1 MKWGTPVMMFNRFFF
16 NRGLWSQAFRQ
27 STWLSVLY
35 LIGFLIALPLM
46 MITKNNDYESNFGL
60 YNKIWKLDDL
70 FYFGQQIQPFCM
82 MIFPAFIAIFLTRYM
97 QNKKSADLFH
107 SLPFR
112 REQLLSIHI
121 LVGIILNLIPITIT
135 MIILVIIKNKLTYFE
150 YTGMQIWEWGLSVF
164 AISLFIFAFT
174 FFVGICIGQ
183 SILQM
188 IVTGILLLLPV
199 VVIMFFQQH
208 FMAYLYGYM
217 QESAVVSNYDY
228 SSPLVRIG
236 ALSGEAL
243 SQCEGWI
250 YVFLALVF
258 IILSYILYKLR
269 PSEAAS
275 QAIVFRYFN
284 PIFRIG
290 VMFCA
295 AMTLGTYSR
304 FAYSFNNIVLTI
316 SIYIIGIIFGYVIAE
331 MLIRK
336 TWYILDKKMMISML
350 GYSIIVG
357 LIIYLPITNAT
368 GYEKRVPQ
376 PSEIQSV
383 YIGDNSQG
391 QLFGYDYRSGK
402 YEMRENKL
410 SSDPNYIQSILELH
424 SKIVEDQP
432 EFDYRNKDMVNQLVQ
447 IAYRLNNGKMMYR
460 SYTLPYQM
468 YASDLQKIT
477 NTQEYKTVYYK
488 LDDLQKYHNKI
499 RIINTDVNKR
509 SKLVTDPA
517 KIEEL
522 KQLILQEHLA
532 ISNPLQRFIK
542 GSNILF
548 NIEFPLDST
557 GLNTEER
564 NYYWNPSYIP
574 IATWLKANGYWD
586 TVVTQPKDIESIV
599 IVKESTDQNIRY
611 QTLNDRFSQQIHNS
625 QLATIKKVEV
635 IQELLDHSQ
644 QETSFQNTNY
654 MLKLK
659 FKDKSIAYRVL
670 SSSEINP
677 EIYKVLPE

>member
-1 MKWGTPVMMFNRFFF
+1 MMFNRFFF

-35 LIGFLIALPLM
+35 LIGLLIALPLM
-46 MITKNNDYESNFGL
+46 IITKNNDYESNFGL
-60 YNKIWKLDDL
+60 YTGVWKLDDL
-70 FYFGQQIQPFCM
+70 FYFGAQLQPFCI

-121 LVGIILNLIPITIT
+121 LVGIILNLIPIAIT
-135 MIILVIIKNKLTYFE
+135 MIVLVIIKNKLTYFE
-150 YTGMQIWEWGLSVF
+150 YTGIQIWQWGLSVF

-188 IVTGILLLLPV
+188 IVTGVLLLLPV

-208 FMAYLYGYM
+208 FIAYLYGYM
-217 QESAVVSNYDY
+217 QESTMVANYDY
-228 SSPLVRIG
+228 SSPLIRIG

-243 SQCEGWI
+243 SQREGWI

-304 FAYSFNNIVLTI
+304 FASSFNNIVLTI

-336 TWYILDKKMMISML
+336 TWYIFDKKMMVSML

-357 LIIYLPITNAT
+357 LIIYLPITNVT

-383 YIGDNSQG
+383 YTGDNSQG
-391 QLFGYDYRSGK
+391 QLFEYDYKSNGYSLK
-402 YEMRENKL
+402 TDKL
-410 SSDPNYIQSILELH
+410 SSDPNYIQLILELH
-424 SKIVEDQP
+424 AKIVEDQP
-432 EFDYRNKDMVNQLVQ
+432 EFDYRNTDIVNQPIQ
-447 IAYRLNNGKMMYR
+447 IAYRLNNGTMMYR
-460 SYTLPYQM
+460 SYTVPYQM
-468 YASDLQKIT
+468 YASDLQKIVST
-477 NTQEYKTVYYK
+477 EEYKTVYYK
-488 LDDLQKYHNKI
+488 LNDLQKYHNKI
-499 RIINTDVNKR
+499 RITNSDVNQK
-509 SKLVTDPA
+509 SKVVTNPA
-517 KIEEL
+517 KVKEL
-522 KQLILQEHLA
+522 KNLILQEHLA
-532 ISNPLQRFIK
+532 IQNPLQRSLI
-542 GSNILF
+542 GNSVLF
-548 NIEFPLDST
+548 SIYVPLDAEVI
-557 GLNTEER
+557 NTEER
-564 NYYWNPSYIP
+564 NYLWNPSYTP

-586 TVVTQPKDIESIV
+586 TLVTQPKDIESI
-599 IVKESTDQNIRY
+599 IIAKESAKSNNHH
-611 QTLNDRFSQQIHNS
+611 QTLNDRFSQQIDNA
-625 QLATIKKVEV
+625 QLVTIKNPQV

-670 SSSEINP
+670 SRSEINP

>member
-1 MKWGTPVMMFNRFFF
+1 MMFNRFFF

-35 LIGFLIALPLM
+35 LIGLLIALPLM
-46 MITKNNDYESNFGL
+46 IITKNNDYESNFGL
-60 YNKIWKLDDL
+60 YTGVWKLDDL
-70 FYFGQQIQPFCM
+70 FYFGAQLQPFCI

-121 LVGIILNLIPITIT
+121 LVGIILNLIPIAIT
-135 MIILVIIKNKLTYFE
+135 MIVLVIIKNKLTYFE
-150 YTGMQIWEWGLSVF
+150 YTGMQIWQWGLSVF

-188 IVTGILLLLPV
+188 IVTGVLLLLPV

-208 FMAYLYGYM
+208 FIAYLYGYM
-217 QESAVVSNYDY
+217 QESTMVANYDY
-228 SSPLVRIG
+228 SSPLIRIG

-243 SQCEGWI
+243 SQREGWI

-304 FAYSFNNIVLTI
+304 FASSFNNIVLTI

-336 TWYILDKKMMISML
+336 TWYIFDKKMMVSML

-357 LIIYLPITNAT
+357 LIIYLPITNLT
-368 GYEKRVPQ
+368 GYEKRVPEL
-376 PSEIQSV
+376 SEIQSV
-383 YIGDNSQG
+383 YTGDNSQG
-391 QLFGYDYRSGK
+391 QLFEYDYKRNGYSLK
-402 YEMRENKL
+402 TDKL
-410 SSDPNYIQSILELH
+410 SSDPNYIQLILELH
-424 SKIVEDQP
+424 AKIVEDQP
-432 EFDYRNKDMVNQLVQ
+432 EFDYRNTDIVNQPIQ
-447 IAYRLNNGKMMYR
+447 IAYRLNNGTMMYR
-460 SYTLPYQM
+460 SYTVPYQM
-468 YASDLQKIT
+468 YASDLQKIVST
-477 NTQEYKTVYYK
+477 EEYKTVYYK
-488 LDDLQKYHNKI
+488 LNDLQKYHNKI
-499 RIINTDVNKR
+499 RITNSDVNQK
-509 SKLVTDPA
+509 SKVVTNPA
-517 KIEEL
+517 KVKEL
-522 KQLILQEHLA
+522 KNLILQEHLA
-532 ISNPLQRFIK
+532 IQNPLQRSLI
-542 GSNILF
+542 GNSVLF
-548 NIEFPLDST
+548 SIYVPLDAEVI
-557 GLNTEER
+557 NTEER
-564 NYYWNPSYIP
+564 NYLWNPSYEP

-586 TVVTQPKDIESIV
+586 TLVTQPKDIESI
-599 IVKESTDQNIRY
+599 IIAKESAKSNNHH

>member
-16 NRGLWSQAFRQ
+16 NRGLWIQAFRQ
-27 STWLSVLY
+27 SSWLGVLY
-35 LIGFLIALPLM
+35 LIGLLIAVPFML
-46 MITKNNDYESNFGL
+46 ISQDNHYEINFGV
-60 YNKIWKLDDL
+60 YSTVRQLDDL
-70 FYFGQQIQPFCM
+70 FYFGQQLQPFCM

-112 REQLLSIHI
+112 REQLLTIHI
-121 LVGIILNLIPITIT
+121 VVGILLNLIPISIT
-135 MIILVIIKNKLTYFE
+135 MIVLAIIKNKLAYFE
-150 YTGMQIWEWGLSVF
+150 YTSMQIWQWGIIVF
-164 AISLFIFAFT
+164 VISIFMFAFT
-174 FFVGICIGQ
+174 LFVGICIGQ
-183 SILQM
+183 SILQT

-199 VVIMFFQQH
+199 VVIMFFEQH

-217 QESAVVSNYDY
+217 QESSLVSNLDY
-228 SSPLVRIG
+228 SSPLFRIG
-236 ALSGEAL
+236 SFSGEAL
-243 SQCEGWI
+243 SQREGWI
-250 YVFLALVF
+250 YALLAAVF
-258 IILSYILYKLR
+258 ITLSYILYKLR

-295 AMTLGTYSR
+295 AMTLGTYWR
-304 FAYSFNNIVLTI
+304 LTTSFGNIALTI
-316 SIYIIGIIFGYVIAE
+316 SIYIIGIIIGYIISE

-336 TWYILDKKMMISML
+336 TWYIFDVKTIVRML
-350 GYSIIVG
+350 GYGIIVG
-357 LIIYLPITNAT
+357 LIIYLPVTSIT
-368 GYEKRVPQ
+368 GYEKKVPQ
-376 PSEIQSV
+376 LSEIQSV
-383 YIGDNSQG
+383 YIGDNAQG
-391 QLFGYDYRSGK
+391 QLFGYDYAKSE
-402 YEMRENKL
+402 YSMRTGKL
-410 SSDPNYIQSILELH
+410 SSDRNYIQSIVELH

-432 EFDYRNKDMVNQLVQ
+432 EFDYRNTDIVHQPIQ
-447 IAYRLNNGKMMYR
+447 IAYQLNNGKMMYR

-468 YASDLQKIT
+468 YASDLQKIVST
-477 NTQEYKTVYYK
+477 EEYKKVYYK

-499 RIINTDVNKR
+499 RITNEDVNQR
-509 SKLVTDPA
+509 SKLVTNPA

-532 ISNPLQRFIK
+532 ISNPLQRSIK
-542 GSNILF
+542 GSNVLF
-548 NIEFPLDST
+548 NIEFPLNST

-564 NYYWNPSYIP
+564 NYYWDPSYAS
-574 IATWLKANGYWD
+574 IATWLKANGYWN

-599 IVKESTDQNIRY
+599 IVKESTDRNIRY
-611 QTLNDRFSQQIHNS
+611 QTLTDRFSQQIHNS

-644 QETSFQNTNY
+644 QETSLQNTNY
-654 MLKLK
+654 ILKLK

-670 SSSEINP
+670 SSSEITP

>member
-1 MKWGTPVMMFNRFFF
+1 MMFNRFFF

-35 LIGFLIALPLM
+35 LIGLLIALPLM
-46 MITKNNDYESNFGL
+46 IITKNNDYESNFGL
-60 YNKIWKLDDL
+60 YTGVWKLDDL
-70 FYFGQQIQPFCM
+70 FYFGAQLQPFCI

-121 LVGIILNLIPITIT
+121 LVGIILNLIPIAIT
-135 MIILVIIKNKLTYFE
+135 MIVLVIIKNKLTYFE
-150 YTGMQIWEWGLSVF
+150 YTGMQIWQWGLSVF

-188 IVTGILLLLPV
+188 IVTGVLLLLPV

-208 FMAYLYGYM
+208 FIAYLYGYM
-217 QESAVVSNYDY
+217 QESTMVANYDY
-228 SSPLVRIG
+228 SSPLIRIG

-243 SQCEGWI
+243 SQREGWI

-304 FAYSFNNIVLTI
+304 FASSFNNIVLTI

-336 TWYILDKKMMISML
+336 TWYIFDKKMMVSML

-357 LIIYLPITNAT
+357 LIIYLPITNVT

-383 YIGDNSQG
+383 YTGDNSQG
-391 QLFGYDYRSGK
+391 QLFEYDYKSNGYSLK
-402 YEMRENKL
+402 TDKL
-410 SSDPNYIQSILELH
+410 SSDPNYIQLILELH
-424 SKIVEDQP
+424 AKIVEDQP
-432 EFDYRNKDMVNQLVQ
+432 EFDYRNTDIVNQPIQ
-447 IAYRLNNGKMMYR
+447 IAYRLNNGTMMYR
-460 SYTLPYQM
+460 SYTVPYQM
-468 YASDLQKIT
+468 YASDLQKIVST
-477 NTQEYKTVYYK
+477 EEYKTVYYK
-488 LDDLQKYHNKI
+488 LNDLQKYHNKI
-499 RIINTDVNKR
+499 RITNSDVNQK
-509 SKLVTDPA
+509 SKVVTNPA
-517 KIEEL
+517 KVKEL
-522 KQLILQEHLA
+522 KNLILQEHLA
-532 ISNPLQRFIK
+532 IQNPLQRSLI
-542 GSNILF
+542 GNSVLF
-548 NIEFPLDST
+548 SIYVPLDAEVI
-557 GLNTEER
+557 NTEER
-564 NYYWNPSYIP
+564 NYLWNPSYEP

-586 TVVTQPKDIESIV
+586 TLVTQPKDIESI
-599 IVKESTDQNIRY
+599 IIAKESAKSNNHLQE
-611 QTLNDRFSQQIHNS
+611 LNDRFSQQINNA
-625 QLATIKKVEV
+625 QLVTIKNPQV

>member
-1 MKWGTPVMMFNRFFF
+1 MMFNRFFF
-16 NRGLWSQAFRQ
+16 NRGLWNQAFRQ
-27 STWLSVLY
+27 SAWLSVLY
-35 LIGFLIALPLM
+35 LVGLLIALPLM
-46 MITKNNDYESNFGL
+46 VISQENQYKVNFGA
-60 YNKIWKLDDL
+60 YTSRWNLDDL
-70 FYFGQQIQPFCM
+70 FYFGQQLQPFCM

-112 REQLLSIHI
+112 RQQLLSIHL
-121 LVGIILNLIPITIT
+121 LVGILLNLIPIAIT
-135 MIILVIIKNKLTYFE
+135 MLVLAIIKNKLAYFE
-150 YTGMQIWEWGLSVF
+150 YTGIQIWQWGFSVF

-174 FFVGICIGQ
+174 LFVGICIGQ

-199 VVIMFFQQH
+199 VVIMFFEQH
-208 FMAYLYGYM
+208 FIAYLYGYM
-217 QESAVVSNYDY
+217 QESSLVSNYDY
-228 SSPLVRIG
+228 SSPLIRIG
-236 ALSGEAL
+236 ALSGKAL
-243 SQCEGWI
+243 SQQEGWI
-250 YVFLALVF
+250 YIILAVVF

-295 AMTLGTYSR
+295 AMTLGTYWR
-304 FAYSFNNIVLTI
+304 FTTSFGNIPLTI
-316 SIYIIGIIFGYVIAE
+316 SLYIIGIVIGYIISE

-336 TWYILDKKMMISML
+336 TWYIFDAIMIRRML
-350 GYSIIVG
+350 GYGIIVG
-357 LIIYLPITNAT
+357 LIIYLPVTNIT

-376 PSEIQSV
+376 PTEIQSV

-391 QLFGYDYRSGK
+391 QLFEYDYMSSK
-402 YEMRENKL
+402 YSLQTEKL

-432 EFDYRNKDMVNQLVQ
+432 EVDYRNKDIVNQPIQ
-447 IAYRLNNGKMMYR
+447 IAYQLNNGKLMYR
-460 SYTLPYQM
+460 SYTVPYEM

-477 NTQEYKTVYYK
+477 STAEYKKVYYK
-488 LDDLQKYHNKI
+488 LDDLQKYTNKI
-499 RIINTDVNKR
+499 RITNTDVNQR
-509 SKLVTDPA
+509 SKLVTNSV
-517 KIEEL
+517 KTKEL
-522 KQLILQEHLA
+522 KQLILQEYEA
-532 ISNPLQRFIK
+532 IQNPLRRQII
-542 GSNILF
+542 GNSTLF
-548 NIEFPLDST
+548 SIYVSLDSE
-557 GLNTEER
+557 GKNTEER
-564 NYYWNPSYIP
+564 NYQWDPSYAP

-599 IVKESTDQNIRY
+599 VARENTDRNIRY
-611 QTLNDRFSQQIHNS
+611 ESLDDRFNQQINNA
-625 QLATIKKVEV
+625 QLATIQNPQV
-635 IQELLDHSQ
+635 IKELLDHSQ
-644 QETSFQNTNY
+644 QEISFQNTDY

-670 SSSEINP
+670 SSSEVNP

>member
-1 MKWGTPVMMFNRFFF
+1 MMFNRFFF

-35 LIGFLIALPLM
+35 LIGLLIALPLM
-46 MITKNNDYESNFGL
+46 IITKNNDYESNFGL
-60 YNKIWKLDDL
+60 YTGVWKLDDL
-70 FYFGQQIQPFCM
+70 FYFGAQLQPFCI

-121 LVGIILNLIPITIT
+121 LVGIILNLIPIAIT
-135 MIILVIIKNKLTYFE
+135 MIVLVIIKNKLTYFE
-150 YTGMQIWEWGLSVF
+150 YTGMQIWQWGLSVF

-188 IVTGILLLLPV
+188 IVTGVLLLLPV

-208 FMAYLYGYM
+208 FIAYLYGYM
-217 QESAVVSNYDY
+217 QESTMVANYDY
-228 SSPLVRIG
+228 SSPLIRIG

-243 SQCEGWI
+243 SQREGWI

-304 FAYSFNNIVLTI
+304 FASSFNNIVLTI

-336 TWYILDKKMMISML
+336 TWYIFDKKMMVSML

-357 LIIYLPITNAT
+357 LIIYLPITNLT
-368 GYEKRVPQ
+368 GYEKRVPEL
-376 PSEIQSV
+376 SEIQSV
-383 YIGDNSQG
+383 YTGDNSQG
-391 QLFGYDYRSGK
+391 QLFEYDYKRNGYSLK
-402 YEMRENKL
+402 TDKL
-410 SSDPNYIQSILELH
+410 SSDPNYIQLILELH
-424 SKIVEDQP
+424 AKIVEDQP
-432 EFDYRNKDMVNQLVQ
+432 EFDYRNTDIVNQPIQ
-447 IAYRLNNGKMMYR
+447 IAYRLNNGTMMYR
-460 SYTLPYQM
+460 SYTVPYQM
-468 YASDLQKIT
+468 YASDLQKIVST
-477 NTQEYKTVYYK
+477 EEYKTVYYK
-488 LDDLQKYHNKI
+488 LNDLQKYHNKI
-499 RIINTDVNKR
+499 RIINSDVNQK
-509 SKLVTDPA
+509 SKVVTNPA
-517 KIEEL
+517 KVKEL
-522 KQLILQEHLA
+522 KNLILQEHLA
-532 ISNPLQRFIK
+532 IQNPLQRSLI
-542 GSNILF
+542 GNSVLF
-548 NIEFPLDST
+548 SIYVPLDAEVI
-557 GLNTEER
+557 NTEER
-564 NYYWNPSYIP
+564 NYLWNPSYTP

-586 TVVTQPKDIESIV
+586 TLVTQPKDIESI
-599 IVKESTDQNIRY
+599 IIAKESAKSNNHH
-611 QTLNDRFSQQIHNS
+611 QTLNDRFSQQINNA
-625 QLATIKKVEV
+625 QLVTIKNPQV